1 MLCKGAS
8 SSQISPDEAVSSPAN
23 RPKSVD
29 LPEPEAPIIAMD
41 WPASTEKVIGWR
53 ICSSPSL
60 VETVLI
66 RFSVFIMKILSL
78 YGWLLCVVFSTASYA
93 AIDQSTSTA
102 SNTQTETQ
110 TVLILGDSLSA
121 AYGLTQEEGWV
132 SLLQNM
138 LSQSADPTLSSLT
151 LINASISGE
160 TTDGGLARLA
170 RLLTQHNPDHI
181 LIELGGNDGLQ
192 GHSIKKLKNNLRA
205 IVKQSQSANVQVAIQ
220 QMQIPTNYGARYNRM
235 FISAFSDVAAE
246 FDVPLVPFFL
256 ADIALNPE
264 LMQSDGI
271 HPTAEAQ
278 PMIAEFMLTHWITP
292 LVALY

>member
-1 MLCKGAS
+1 M
-8 SSQISPDEAVSSPAN
+8 
-23 RPKSVD
+23 
-29 LPEPEAPIIAMD
+29 
-41 WPASTEKVIGWR
+41 
-53 ICSSPSL
+53 
-60 VETVLI
+60 
-66 RFSVFIMKILSL
+66 
-78 YGWLLCVVFSTASYA
+78 FSTASYA

-138 LSQSADPTLSSLT
+138 LSQSADPKLSTLT

-205 IVKQSQSANVQVAIQ
+205 IVKKSRSADVQVAIQ

-235 FISAFSDVAAE
+235 FNSAFSDVAAE
-246 FDVPLVPFFL
+246 FDVPVVPFFL

-264 LMQSDGI
+264 LMQNDGI

-278 PMIAEFMLTHWITP
+278 PMIAQFMLTHWLTP
-292 LVALY
+292 FVAVY

>member
-1 MLCKGAS
+1 M
-8 SSQISPDEAVSSPAN
+8 
-23 RPKSVD
+23 
-29 LPEPEAPIIAMD
+29 
-41 WPASTEKVIGWR
+41 
-53 ICSSPSL
+53 
-60 VETVLI
+60 
-66 RFSVFIMKILSL
+66 
-78 YGWLLCVVFSTASYA
+78 FSTASYA

-138 LSQSADPTLSSLT
+138 LSQSADPKLSTLT

-205 IVKQSQSANVQVAIQ
+205 IVKRSRSADVQVAIQ

-235 FISAFSDVAAE
+235 FNSAFSDVAAE
-246 FDVPLVPFFL
+246 FDVPVVPFFL

-264 LMQSDGI
+264 LMQNDGI

-278 PMIAEFMLTHWITP
+278 PMIAQFMLTHWLTP
-292 LVALY
+292 LVAVY

>member
-1 MLCKGAS
+1 M
-8 SSQISPDEAVSSPAN
+8 
-23 RPKSVD
+23 
-29 LPEPEAPIIAMD
+29 
-41 WPASTEKVIGWR
+41 
-53 ICSSPSL
+53 
-60 VETVLI
+60 
-66 RFSVFIMKILSL
+66 
-78 YGWLLCVVFSTASYA
+78 FSTASYA

-235 FISAFSDVAAE
+235 FISAFSDVADE

-264 LMQSDGI
+264 LMQNDGI

-278 PMIAEFMLTHWITP
+278 PMIAEFMLTHWLTP
-292 LVALY
+292 LVASY

>member
-1 MLCKGAS
+1 M
-8 SSQISPDEAVSSPAN
+8 
-23 RPKSVD
+23 
-29 LPEPEAPIIAMD
+29 
-41 WPASTEKVIGWR
+41 
-53 ICSSPSL
+53 
-60 VETVLI
+60 
-66 RFSVFIMKILSL
+66 
-78 YGWLLCVVFSTASYA
+78 FSTASYA

-102 SNTQTETQ
+102 SNTRTETQ

-138 LSQSADPTLSSLT
+138 LSQSADPKLSTLT

-205 IVKQSQSANVQVAIQ
+205 IVKKSRSADVQVAIQ

-246 FDVPLVPFFL
+246 FDVPVVPFFL

-264 LMQSDGI
+264 LMQNDGI

-278 PMIAEFMLTHWITP
+278 PMIAQFMLTHWLTP
-292 LVALY
+292 LIAVY

>member
-1 MLCKGAS
+1 
-8 SSQISPDEAVSSPAN
+8 
-23 RPKSVD
+23 
-29 LPEPEAPIIAMD
+29 
-41 WPASTEKVIGWR
+41 
-53 ICSSPSL
+53 
-60 VETVLI
+60 
-66 RFSVFIMKILSL
+66 MKILSL

-192 GHSIKKLKNNLRA
+192 GHNIKKLKNNLRA

-235 FISAFSDVAAE
+235 FISAFSDVADE

-264 LMQSDGI
+264 LMQNDGI